1 RPNPARRMDGL
12 AEVLTEQGRFDEARP
27 LARETLEMR
36 RRVYDAPHPEIAES
50 LGASAL
56 LAARLGD
63 PAAADSL
70 HRQRLAMLRAVY
82 GDEHGDVAGAANDY
96 GAFLDNHGRPDSA
109 EALLREAVAGYVRA
123 LGPRH
128 PRTAI
133 VKKNLAHALH
143 ASGRSADAL
152 PIYREAIAVLDSAAA
167 AGTALPALGQ
177 TLAEF
182 GEFLVVIRRFEEAE
196 P

>member
-1 RPNPARRMDGL
+1 
-12 AEVLTEQGRFDEARP
+12 
-27 LARETLEMR
+27 
-36 RRVYDAPHPEIAES
+36 
-50 LGASAL
+50 
-56 LAARLGD
+56 
-63 PAAADSL
+63 
-70 HRQRLAMLRAVY
+70 
-82 GDEHGDVAGAANDY
+82 
-96 GAFLDNHGRPDSA
+96 
-109 EALLREAVAGYVRA
+109 RA

-128 PRTAI
+128 PKTAI

-196 P
+196 PVLRRAYDLEKAALPADHPRVLTAQGVLGVCLIQLRRFAEAEPILLDSYRTLSEARGPEDIYTRRNALYLAALYERWGKPELAAPYREAAEGR